1 MLSHQ
6 ETMNPG
12 TTLFIAIGII
22 GLMLYVLKA
31 IRPSLKESFTSSDG
45 TTDINT
51 FLKAFGTPD
60 VTAPS
65 LLNINTPEIAAV
77 NTANIENPQPTPSLS
92 ISAALP
98 ALTAI
103 PAPSDN
109 VQTPAPII
117 PEISKSEGPSK
128 TISDLQGANQKN
140 EAFET
145 QKSFTE
151 AMNGKPIKKPLQKKK
166 CPVKKC
172 PPMPDMSLYI
182 RKDQIP
188 CWGCVLK

>member
-31 IRPSLKESFTSSDG
+31 IRPSLKESFSSSVG
-45 TTDINT
+45 STDINT
-51 FLKAFGTPD
+51 FLTAFGTPD

-65 LLNINTPEIAAV
+65 LLNINTPELAAV
-77 NTANIENPQPTPSLS
+77 QTANIENPQPTPSLS

-109 VQTPAPII
+109 VQTQAPII
-117 PEISKSEGPSK
+117 PEISNSEGPSK
-128 TISDLQGANQKN
+128 TISDLQGANQKK

-151 AMNGKPIKKPLQKKK
+151 AMNGKPIKKPLRKKK
-166 CPVKKC
+166 CPPVKKC
-172 PPMPDMSLYI
+172 PPMPDMTLYI
-182 RKDQIP
+182 R
-188 CWGCVLK
+188 